1 MGLTLK
7 AREMSSMS
15 TSMFEAHSATKATWA
30 SGTNCRRP
38 ISGSPDTLSTN
49 LMVCL
54 PKDPYSKMKS
64 FFDDM

>member
-38 ISGSPDTLSTN
+38 ISAWIADQN
-49 LMVCL
+49 LTGCGVDL
-54 PKDPYSKMKS
+54 
-64 FFDDM
+64 FGRNLQTVV